1 MIENNSTEAGTKGH
15 RLGSEETPSR
25 QAQGEGQKI
34 RSFAPSRNPPTPR
47 ERVPPSAEAPFRWSC
62 RPTIRRRPCPHVPLP
77 PIKHIKHP
85 IASGPSPPPIVPAAE
100 SHYGKTLGTSVFSK
114 VRTDFSKVPT
124 VFSKVLI
131 VLPKVLREFS
141 EVLRV
146 FSKVPTVFSDA
157 TTAVSKTPTLHLGIR
172 QIAEPGM
179 RHCRTGRNPLVS
191 PTDTPPPFVA
201 IHAPPRRQPVLPQPT
216 SAPS

>member
-1 MIENNSTEAGTKGH
+1 MIENNSTEAGTEGH
-15 RLGSEETPSR
+15 RPEEAETLSR
-25 QAQGEGQKI
+25 QAQGGGWTI
-34 RSFAPSRNPPTPR
+34 RSFAPSRNPPTHR

-114 VRTDFSKVPT
+114 VRTDFSKV
-124 VFSKVLI
+124 
-131 VLPKVLREFS
+131 LREFP

-146 FSKVPTVFSDA
+146 LSKVPTIFSDVI
-157 TTAVSKTPTLHLGIR
+157 TAVSKTPDTL
-172 QIAEPGM
+172 PGYPPN
-179 RHCRTGRNPLVS
+179 CRTGHVALSHRAQSTRLTAQIHHLLSSQYARLPGGSRYSRSQRLRLHERKKHKEVS
-191 PTDTPPPFVA
+191 V
-201 IHAPPRRQPVLPQPT
+201 R
-216 SAPS
+216 

>member
-15 RLGSEETPSR
+15 RLGPEETPSR

-34 RSFAPSRNPPTPR
+34 RSFAPSGNPPTPR
-47 ERVPPSAEAPFRWSC
+47 ERVPPSAETPFRWSC
-62 RPTIRRRPCPHVPLP
+62 RPTIWRRPCPHVPLP

-85 IASGPSPPPIVPAAE
+85 IASGPSLPPIVPAAE

-114 VRTDFSKVPT
+114 VRTDFSKVLREFPE
-124 VFSKVLI
+124 
-131 VLPKVLREFS
+131 VLREFS

-146 FSKVPTVFSDA
+146 FSKVSTVFSDV

-172 QIAEPGM
+172 QTAEPGM
-179 RHCRTGRNPLVS
+179 GRCHTGRYPLVS
-191 PTDTPPPFVA
+191 PHGYTTST
-201 IHAPPRRQPVLPQPT
+201 RRNTRASLAAAVLPQPT

>member
-15 RLGSEETPSR
+15 RLGPEETPSR
-25 QAQGEGQKI
+25 QTQGECQKI
-34 RSFAPSRNPPTPR
+34 RSFAPSLSPPTPR

-114 VRTDFSKVPT
+114 VQT

-146 FSKVPTVFSDA
+146 FSKVPTVFPDV
-157 TTAVSKTPTLHLGIR
+157 TTAVSKTATLHLGIR
-172 QIAEPGM
+172 QTAEPGM
-179 RHCRTGRNPLVS
+179 RRCRTGRYPLVS
-191 PTDTPPPFVA
+191 PHGYTTST
-201 IHAPPRRQPVLPQPT
+201 RRNTRASLAAAVLPQPT

>member
-15 RLGSEETPSR
+15 RLGPEETPSR

-85 IASGPSPPPIVPAAE
+85 IASGPSPPHIVPAAE

-114 VRTDFSKVPT
+114 VQT
-124 VFSKVLI
+124 VFPKVLI
-131 VLPKVLREFS
+131 VLPKVLREFP

-146 FSKVPTVFSDA
+146 FSKVPTVFSDV

-172 QIAEPGM
+172 QTAEPGM
-179 RHCRTGRNPLVS
+179 RRCRTGRYPLVS
-191 PTDTPPPFVA
+191 PHGYTTST
-201 IHAPPRRQPVLPQPT
+201 RRNTRASLAAAVLPQPT